1 MSWFSTLYA
10 NLLDSMMRA
19 PLWSS
24 LAVIAAAALV
34 SFVLHVLTRSLQVGR
49 YAWQQRLRSWL
60 GIEPGRRIGELSWL
74 VVAMELLL
82 WPCVLYLLL
91 HLWGLHEAGEKL
103 LRTLFSRGFTLG
115 NTRIVVGKLLFGILL
130 FGVLFTFTRWLKRKL
145 ETDWLVRA
153 SVEPGTREAAATLFG
168 YATFVI
174 AAITGISFAGVDL
187 GKLAIVAGALS
198 VGIGFGLQNVVS
210 NFVSGVILLFER
222 PIRSG
227 DFISVSGIEG
237 TVRRVRIRATEL
249 ETPDRET
256 LIVPNSVLLSSPVRN
271 RNLRSRYGRVVL
283 PISVAYGSDVERLS
297 KILLD
302 AADAHPGVVSAGQI
316 AGLSAPVVR
325 FVNFGE
331 SSLDFELQ
339 MQILEAD
346 QKGAVA
352 SDMRY
357 AIDAAFRDAAIEM
370 PFPQRDL
377 NLRVVPEH
385 LLNKS

>member
-1 MSWFSTLYA
+1 MFNSMFA
-10 NLLDSMMRA
+10 GLLDDMTRA

-24 LAVIAAAALV
+24 LSIIAAALLA
-34 SFVLHVLTRSLQVGR
+34 SFTLHLLTRSLQVGR
-49 YAWQQRLRSWL
+49 YQWQQRLRTWL

-74 VVAMELLL
+74 VVAIELLL

-91 HLWGLHEAGEKL
+91 HVWGLHEAGENL

-115 NTRIVVGKLLFGILL
+115 GTRVVVGKLLFGILL

-145 ETDWLVRA
+145 ELDWLVRA
-153 SVEPGTREAAATLFG
+153 NVESGTREAAATLFG

-227 DFISVSGIEG
+227 DFISVSGSEG

-256 LIVPNSVLLSSPVRN
+256 LIVPNSVLLSSLVRN

-283 PISVAYGSDVERLS
+283 PIGVAYGSDVERLS
-297 KILLD
+297 KILLEL
-302 AADAHPGVVSAGQI
+302 ADAHPGVVSAGQI

-346 QKGAVA
+346 QAGAVS
-352 SDMRY
+352 SDLRF
-357 AIDAAFRDAAIEM
+357 AVNAAFREAGIEM

-377 NLRVVPEH
+377 NLRSVPDGFGE
-385 LLNKS
+385 KP